1 MERGY
6 SATLNSG
13 YSATPYKGQPSR
25 SHAIDNPDLASTFS
39 TRTLELC
46 EFNDEFCYHEAFEI
60 QKKCVHKIRGQHGQ
74 HEIRLTDHD

>member
-1 MERGY
+1 MERCY

-13 YSATPYKGQPSR
+13 HPATPYKGQPSR
-25 SHAIDNPDLASTFS
+25 SHAIDNPDLGSTFS

-60 QKKCVHKIRGQHGQ
+60 QKSVFT
-74 HEIRLTDHD
+74 RLEDNTDNMKFD